1 MESIV
6 EADFSKSKTN
16 DRYYHSRYHF
26 RYYHSTIL
34 DTTIL
39 LSYMC
44 FFEKKCIADIAANG
58 RQQQVDNIPLH
69 LSPIL

>member
-44 FFEKKCIADIAANG
+44 FFEKIWK
-58 RQQQVDNIPLH
+58 V
-69 LSPIL
+69 